1 MSLEMNERTYYSQEA
16 ADRARRN
23 RMTLAATAFSLGAGV
38 GAMVALLLAPSSGE
52 KLRSILTDTL
62 EDSYDDSHRVV
73 EDAYHN
79 AKDRVT

>member
-23 RMTLAATAFSLGAGV
+23 RITLATVAFSLGAGV

-52 KLRSILTDTL
+52 KLRNTLTDTL
-62 EDSYDDSHRVV
+62 EDSYGDSRRAV

>member
-16 ADRARRN
+16 AERARRN
-23 RMTLAATAFSLGAGV
+23 RMTLAAIAFSLGAGV
-38 GAMVALLLAPSSGE
+38 GAMIALLMAPSSGE

-62 EDSYDDSHRVV
+62 EEGYDDSRRVV